1 MDQNHASLCP
11 SCCSGDDD
19 GLYCGPCG
27 HCRHR
32 PKTFCTRQ
40 HCKPPADLVTICVWL
55 EPRKSGCPAVR
66 CRACRAGCGE
76 SVDPSHTTCWARGS
90 ADAHGLR
97 HVGRARQVVQDTR
110 GHWLPHLQPLT
121 WSLQL
126 CVRTP
131 MARSSAKRRS
141 GSCWALHHKV
151 RSGKEHTRS
160 LAATP
165 ETVDLIAAR
174 VTLTFRICLLA
185 KWRSG

>member
-1 MDQNHASLCP
+1 MMMVFIVDHA
-11 SCCSGDDD
+11 
-19 GLYCGPCG
+19 
-27 HCRHR
+27 
-32 PKTFCTRQ
+32 
-40 HCKPPADLVTICVWL
+40 VTVATGQKL
-55 EPRKSGCPAVR
+55 S
-66 CRACRAGCGE
+66 
-76 SVDPSHTTCWARGS
+76 ARGS
-90 ADAHGLR
+90 TASLQLTWSQDVCGWSNVSPDAQRCAAERVGLAAENPWIQATR
-97 HVGRARQVVQDTR
+97 PAGPEAALTLMACSHVGRAGQVVQDTR
-110 GHWLPHLQPLT
+110 GHWLPHLQPWT

-165 ETVDLIAAR
+165 ETVDLMAAR